1 MRAVRTAPYSLRRA
15 LLSGALISLLLLT
28 LFHMGAFTALRL
40 SLTNIYYLD
49 STPSDQIILVALDNA
64 SFAAFGR
71 APSSWDRTLYADLVT
86 RLSEAGARAIVFDIL
101 FSEPTPQDA
110 AFAEALAAARASEAR
125 TRIVMAAAGVNISTS
140 IDHPQYNRG
149 IRFETVLLPTPALQA
164 VSDYVGF
171 VNVLP
176 DADSRV
182 RRQLSLIQVGS
193 APLSEPPALS
203 LSLAAYLAYLRI
215 PPAALSQVILQAGDQ
230 LRLASS
236 QTLQVDPQGLWRQN
250 FFTSTREDTP
260 ARFATVSMVDVL
272 NGSVDP
278 ALFRGRIVLVG
289 ILNSTGATDQA
300 LTPNSASPM
309 AGVEIQANAIESLL
323 QRRTLTEP
331 SPTQESLVIVA
342 FAVLSMLAYDRVT
355 WRYKAL
361 LLLGAVLAY
370 LVVSYIQFD
379 AINQINN
386 LFYPLLALILPFTL
400 SVAFDVTDEIARRIR
415 SEAQVN
421 LLRELN
427 ARTEAERETLRQLN
441 ELKTRMIRMA
451 SHDLKN
457 PLQRVLGYSE
467 LLLDDDTLDD
477 SQRKFVTNIF
487 KASDEMYML
496 ISELLDLEQL
506 RSTGELNL
514 EPLEFNDL
522 VRTVAQRHEPDVY
535 RREQHYTLDLA
546 PDPLPVKVDGRKLS
560 QAIANLIGNAIKYT
574 PDGGSITVR
583 VCAHDG
589 MARLEVHDT
598 GYGIPAE
605 ALPNLFSEF
614 FRAKTAAT
622 QHIKGTGLGLSLVKQ
637 IVTAHSG
644 RVWAESV
651 EGQGSTFYLEI
662 PLCDESAQRT

>member
-1 MRAVRTAPYSLRRA
+1 MRAVQTVPYTLRRA
-15 LLSGALISLLLLT
+15 LLGGALISLLMLALLHT
-28 LFHMGAFTALRL
+28 GAFTALRL
-40 SLTNIYYLD
+40 SLTNVYYVD
-49 STPSDQIILVALDNA
+49 SPPSGQITLVALDNA

-86 RLSEAGARAIVFDIL
+86 RLSEAGARVIVFDII
-101 FSEPTPQDA
+101 FGEPTPQDA
-110 AFAEALAAARASEAR
+110 AFAEALAAARASEGR
-125 TRIVMAAAGVNISTS
+125 TRIVMAAAGINVPTS
-140 IDHPQYNRG
+140 LDHPQYNRG

-164 VSDYVGF
+164 ASDYLGF

-182 RRQLSLIQVGS
+182 RRQLSIVQVGR
-193 APLSEPPALS
+193 APVSEPPALS

-215 PPAALSQVILQAGDQ
+215 PSAALPQILVQEGDQ

-236 QTLQVDPQGLWRQN
+236 QTLQVDPQGLWKQN
-250 FFTSTREDTP
+250 FFTSTREDAS

-278 ALFRGRIVLVG
+278 TFFEGRVVLIG

-309 AGVEIQANAIESLL
+309 AGVEIQANAVESLL

-331 SPTQESLVIVA
+331 SPAQESLVIVA
-342 FAVLSMLAYDRVT
+342 FAVLSTLAYSRVT
-355 WRYKAL
+355 WRYKVL
-361 LLLGAVLAY
+361 LLLGTVLAY
-370 LVVSYIQFD
+370 LTVSYVQFD
-379 AINQINN
+379 TINQINS
-386 LFYPLLALILPFTL
+386 LFYPLLALILPFV
-400 SVAFDVTDEIARRIR
+400 VAIVFDVTDEIALRIR

-467 LLLDDDTLDD
+467 LLLDDDTLGD

-514 EPLEFNDL
+514 EQLDFNDL
-522 VRTVAQRHEPDVY
+522 VRTVAQRHEPDFY

-560 QAIANLIGNAIKYT
+560 QAITNLIGNAIKYT

-583 VCAHDG
+583 VFAHNG

-598 GYGIPAE
+598 GYGIPAD

-614 FRAKTAAT
+614 FRAKTAVT
-622 QHIKGTGLGLSLVKQ
+622 QHIKGTGLGLSIVKQ
-637 IVTAHSG
+637 IVTAHNG
-644 RVWAESV
+644 QVWAESV